1 MKRITLTLLLLVL
14 PMLPAACTTSPNTP
28 DSPDT
33 SKQATTEP
41 APAVFNSPSRSDRL
55 IEHLAD
61 NSRHLTRLTPD
72 YIYRRLHHRQD
83 SKAISDAFDR
93 LAPDDAEY
101 RHHLEGPDDMPA
113 HIKSVLTDTSL
124 TIPVLDGAPDLGT
137 WQAVYVI
144 EHRAR
149 NHSRTLTVTFQG
161 SFER

>member
-1 MKRITLTLLLLVL
+1 M
-14 PMLPAACTTSPNTP
+14 
-28 DSPDT
+28 
-33 SKQATTEP
+33 TEP
-41 APAVFNSPSRSDRL
+41 DAPIRQTMGRL
-55 IEHLAD
+55 SVETWSKTFIDITPALAD
-61 NSRHLTRLTPD
+61 WLRDVGALDGLLTIFIRHTSASLTIQENTD
-72 YIYRRLHHRQD
+72 ADVRRDL
-83 SKAISDAFDR
+83 SDAFDR